1 MICHF
6 RKLLDRALVVY
17 RRATLRLWKKHQR
30 TSSKKWTRQSLQIVQ
45 EVSINNDFSKND
57 ASTFQHRRSLCLSL
71 YFFLVENRYFKQIF
85 GNSVQS
91 VAKIHI
97 LYVVVVLKY
106 STCFENNSFN
116 PEIPIDQSDNMD
128 PCVW

>member
-1 MICHF
+1 MHQLSNTEEVFVCHC
-6 RKLLDRALVVY
+6 
-17 RRATLRLWKKHQR
+17 
-30 TSSKKWTRQSLQIVQ
+30 I
-45 EVSINNDFSKND
+45 
-57 ASTFQHRRSLCLSL
+57 
-71 YFFLVENRYFKQIF
+71 FFLVENRYFKQIF
-85 GNSVQS
+85 RNSVQS